1 MGPTRH
7 RHNAIP
13 RGGEW
18 RKLLKLHPNNL
29 ILSNNSLFRYSL
41 LLNGPNYDVIIT
53 NPFPEIAIF
62 DLKGQERT
70 HPLSFASCPEWRR
83 AVFVFYVFILNLC
96 KFLLRPTCTLH
107 SLHNNEWT
115 NGSLCLCFTPTINTE
130 QHIEMMG
137 HTQTRMED
145 YDNTCKQ
152 CIDVPVSL
160 SI

>member
-41 LLNGPNYDVIIT
+41 LLNGPNCDVIIT

-70 HPLSFASCPEWRR
+70 HPLSFASCPE
-83 AVFVFYVFILNLC
+83 
-96 KFLLRPTCTLH
+96 
-107 SLHNNEWT
+107 
-115 NGSLCLCFTPTINTE
+115 
-130 QHIEMMG
+130 
-137 HTQTRMED
+137 
-145 YDNTCKQ
+145 
-152 CIDVPVSL
+152 
-160 SI
+160 